1 MNRQPY
7 RDPSQNVAGGALD
20 NLDLNP
26 DLNALAR
33 PEGAPENPSD
43 ETMNVIEFEPHGEI
57 NKDDPFYEEY
67 FDLHNIIFEVI
78 KNLSRDNLDNEI
90 KFIIEFTKK
99 YDYDICSNNIM
110 EIYERY

>member
-1 MNRQPY
+1 MTIHR
-7 RDPSQNVAGGALD
+7 L
-20 NLDLNP
+20 NLYDKW
-26 DLNALAR
+26 R
-33 PEGAPENPSD
+33 K
-43 ETMNVIEFEPHGEI
+43 IFEI